1 VQSDVKQPALIA
13 AFAAIYLVWGSTYL
27 AIRIGLETLPP
38 FLLAGARFV
47 LAGTVLYLWLRLRG
61 VPRPTD
67 SQWWWAAV
75 TGTLMLVCG
84 VGGVTWAEQEVPS
97 GPAALLVAT
106 VPLWMTLID
115 GTGLRRGPVGWRTV
129 TGLVLGLAGV
139 VVLIDPSRH
148 ALSTVNTVGGVVIL
162 ASALCWSLGSLQSR
176 RCNLPSSPAM
186 TAAVQMV
193 TGGVA
198 LLIVSSALREWQD
211 GFALAEVSLRS
222 AAALAYLAVV
232 GSLVALC
239 AYVWLLRRVSAPAVA
254 TYAFVNP
261 VVAVFLGWGLAGESV
276 GPRIALASA
285 LMVGAVVLIQST
297 LWRQVDA
304 KSFPAPCPAPTSARV
319 ARVQPALAHVARSP
333 VFAEALDGFRTSGE
347 AALVLAGPESDNDPC
362 GGSSTGVAGDG
373 VSAARIAECERP

>member
-1 VQSDVKQPALIA
+1 VRNDAKQPALIA
-13 AFAAIYLVWGSTYL
+13 AFAAIYLIWGSTYL

-38 FLLAGARFV
+38 FLLAGSRFV
-47 LAGTVLYLWLRLRG
+47 LAGTALYLWLRVRG

-115 GTGLRRGPVGWRTV
+115 GAVLRRRRVGRRTV
-129 TGLVLGLAGV
+129 AGLVLGLAGV

-148 ALSTVNTVGGVVIL
+148 ALSAVNTVGGAVIV

-176 RCNLPSSPAM
+176 RCNLPPSPAM
-186 TAAVQMV
+186 TVAIQMV

-198 LLIVSSALREWQD
+198 LLTVSSALREWQD
-211 GFALAEVSLRS
+211 GFAFAEVSLRS
-222 AAALAYLAVV
+222 ALALAYLAVA

-261 VVAVFLGWGLAGESV
+261 VVAVFLGWGIAGEAV
-276 GPRIALASA
+276 GPRIALASG
-285 LMVGAVVLIQST
+285 LIVGAVVLIQST
-297 LWRQVDA
+297 LWRPAGETGVR
-304 KSFPAPCPAPTSARV
+304 APCPVPELVSSASAQPTRRDMARV
-319 ARVQPALAHVARSP
+319 PDCAAVPDA
-333 VFAEALDGFRTSGE
+333 SGVSRRGWRHSGKPQSS
-347 AALVLAGPESDNDPC
+347 LTPC
-362 GGSSTGVAGDG
+362 GGA
-373 VSAARIAECERP
+373 SAAVADGRN

>member
-1 VQSDVKQPALIA
+1 VRNDAKQPALIA
-13 AFAAIYLVWGSTYL
+13 AFAAIYMVWGSTYL

-97 GPAALLVAT
+97 GAAALLVAT

-115 GTGLRRGPVGWRTV
+115 GTMSRQRPVGWRTV
-129 TGLVLGLAGV
+129 AGLVLGLTGV
-139 VVLIDPSRH
+139 VVLIDPSGH
-148 ALSTVNTVGGVVIL
+148 ALSAVNTVGGVVIL

-186 TAAVQMV
+186 TVAVQMV
-193 TGGVA
+193 TGGVV
-198 LLIVSSALREWQD
+198 LLVVSSALREWQD

-222 AAALAYLAVV
+222 ALALVYLAVV

-239 AYVWLLRRVSAPAVA
+239 AYVWLLRKVSAPSVA

-276 GPRIALASA
+276 GPRIALASV
-285 LMVGAVVLIQST
+285 LIVSAVVLIQST
-297 LWRQVDA
+297 LWRRVDA
-304 KSFPAPCPAPTSARV
+304 KSVPAARPSPSPPPVAQTQVAWAHPDRASAV
-319 ARVQPALAHVARSP
+319 
-333 VFAEALDGFRTSGE
+333 AEAFDGSGLSGE
-347 AALVLAGPESDNDPC
+347 LLPPFEGSEPGTNPC
-362 GGSSTGVAGDG
+362 GGAPTGVVCDG
-373 VSAARIAECERP
+373 R

>member
-1 VQSDVKQPALIA
+1 MRNDAKQPALIA
-13 AFAAIYLVWGSTYL
+13 AFAAIYLIWGSTYL

-97 GPAALLVAT
+97 GAAALLVAT

-115 GTGLRRGPVGWRTV
+115 GPGSRRGPVGWRTV

-148 ALSTVNTVGGVVIL
+148 ALSDVKTVGGVVIL

-186 TAAVQMV
+186 TVAVQMV

-198 LLIVSSALREWQD
+198 LLTVSSALREWQD

-222 AAALAYLAVV
+222 GLALAYLAVV

-276 GPRIALASA
+276 GPRIALASV
-285 LMVGAVVLIQST
+285 LIVSAVVLIQST
-297 LWRQVDA
+297 LWRRVDA
-304 KSFPAPCPAPTSARV
+304 KSVPAARPSPSPPPVAQTQVAWAHPDRAPAVAEAFDGSGLSGELLPPFEGSEPGTNPCGSAPTGV
-319 ARVQPALAHVARSP
+319 VC
-333 VFAEALDGFRTSGE
+333 DGR
-347 AALVLAGPESDNDPC
+347 
-362 GGSSTGVAGDG
+362 
-373 VSAARIAECERP
+373 